1 MDVPQLPAGLLPWL
15 QALAGWPPAAWLKAS
30 GTAYLVVNAV
40 HIAALGLGV
49 GTALLL
55 DLRLLGWIGRA
66 LPLAVIGP
74 FLSRAAAAGLSAAV
88 ATGLW
93 LFAVRPVD
101 YAQNPAFLAKLA
113 LLALALANVAAMHW
127 GGRWA
132 RTLQAGR
139 AGPLARAQAAAS
151 LVLWLGVV
159 LAGRW
164 IGFL

>member
-1 MDVPQLPAGLLPWL
+1 MDALPTPAWLLPWL
-15 QALAGWPPAAWLKAS
+15 QALGGLPPAAWLKAS

-49 GTALLL
+49 GAALLL

-66 LPLAVIGP
+66 LPLALIGP
-74 FLSRAAAAGLSAAV
+74 FLSRSAAAGLACAA

-93 LFAVRPVD
+93 LFAVRPLD
-101 YAQNPAFLAKLA
+101 YAQSPAFLAKLA
-113 LLALALANVAAMHW
+113 LIALALANVLAMHA

-132 RTLQAGR
+132 RTLRAGQAG
-139 AGPLARAQAAAS
+139 AAARAQAVAS
-151 LVLWLGVV
+151 LLLWLGAV